1 MMSDI
6 RVLVPDELKS
16 NVQAILKQNDMTIS
30 QAVRM
35 FLREVEKGNGL
46 PFNPYEN
53 KELNSQTKAS
63 IEASMNPENLESFES
78 SDALFSSWRED
89 K

>member
-1 MMSDI
+1 MSDI
-6 RVLVPDELKS
+6 RVFVPDELKS

-46 PFNPYEN
+46 PFNPYEK

-63 IEASMNPENLESFES
+63 IETSMNPENLESFES
-78 SDALFSSWRED
+78 SDDLFSSWGED